1 MDIVEICLAMRLRY
15 VRSCTRTYGQN
26 YNTTKGGLHPNKACC
41 AHCEFMSSIKTCTI
55 RNLMQN
61 FDWTQPSNPWEEKLL
76 YSSLGKL
83 LTCVFMASRGWI
95 STVEA
100 QHCSCLIGII
110 YPKKEDSHVIPPY
123 STEAEKHSVS
133 SWLYKQEFS

>member
-1 MDIVEICLAMRLRY
+1 
-15 VRSCTRTYGQN
+15 
-26 YNTTKGGLHPNKACC
+26 
-41 AHCEFMSSIKTCTI
+41 MSSIKTYTI

-76 YSSLGKL
+76 YSSLGRS

-95 STVEA
+95 LRHSTAHAILV
-100 QHCSCLIGII
+100 LF

-133 SWLYKQEFS
+133 SWWYEQEFS